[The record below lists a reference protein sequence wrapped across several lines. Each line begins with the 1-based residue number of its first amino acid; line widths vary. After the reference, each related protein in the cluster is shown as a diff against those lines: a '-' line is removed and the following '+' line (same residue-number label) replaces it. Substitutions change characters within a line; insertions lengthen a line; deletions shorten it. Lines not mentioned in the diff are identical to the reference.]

1 MATGTVLI
9 SSPGIMSRRAPLA
22 DIPNAVNSPNRGVL
36 NPQIGTK
43 RGRSHAAD
51 QRELAYGQPP
61 PPKRQLLQTEDQEAR
76 RNALLQKTNNQPP
89 TALQRKL
96 EAVRDAQRPAK
107 APEKTPKLAQSNLED
122 IRQWQRHYRKV
133 FPQIVF
139 YFDNVPEDV
148 RERVKRFVK
157 TLGAVRISAARSP
170 VSMRLLTCMEA

>member
-22 DIPNAVNSPNRGVL
+22 DIPNAVNSPNRGA
-36 NPQIGTK
+36 PQIGTK

-51 QRELAYGQPP
+51 QRELAYGQVPP
-61 PPKRQLLQTEDQEAR
+61 AKRQLLQTEDQEAR
-76 RNALLQKTNNQPP
+76 RNALIQRTSSQPP

-107 APEKTPKLAQSNLED
+107 APEKVSKLAQSNLED

-157 TLGAVRISAARSP
+157 TLGAVRIFHVVRS
-170 VSMRLLTCMEA
+170 VLQIHLLTLMKA

>member
-1 MATGTVLI
+1 MATRTVLI

-22 DIPNAVNSPNRGVL
+22 DIPNAVNSPNRGM
-36 NPQIGTK
+36 PQIGTK

-51 QRELAYGQPP
+51 QRELAYGQAPP
-61 PPKRQLLQTEDQEAR
+61 AKRQLLQTEDQEAR
-76 RNALLQKTNNQPP
+76 RNALLQRTSSQPP

-107 APEKTPKLAQSNLED
+107 APEKMSKPVQSNLED

-157 TLGAVRISAARSP
+157 TLGAVRISLS
-170 VSMRLLTCMEA
+170 SILYYGCLC

>member
-9 SSPGIMSRRAPLA
+9 SSPAIMSRRAPLA
-22 DIPNAVNSPNRGVL
+22 DIPNAVNSPNRAV
-36 NPQIGTK
+36 PQIGTK

-61 PPKRQLLQTEDQEAR
+61 PAKRQLLQTEDQEAR
-76 RNALLQKTNNQPP
+76 RNALLQKTSSQPP

-96 EAVRDAQRPAK
+96 EAVRETQQRQPKPAEK
-107 APEKTPKLAQSNLED
+107 AAKVAHTNLED

-133 FPQIVF
+133 FPQITF

-148 RERVKRFVK
+148 RERVKRQVK
-157 TLGAVRISAARSP
+157 MLGAVSI
-170 VSMRLLTCMEA
+170 